1 MESRYLVL
9 LMLHARRQCILG
21 QDNVPVGVHIG
32 GVNGAGVGCT
42 GSDAVRKGLLHGTAD
57 GAAQLP
63 RTIGR
68 HLVPGQHLGCG
79 GRVVQ
84 RVALPGC
91 ALLKLDK
98 QPVCDPGQL
107 LRAERVKEDGLIQAP
122 HQLGAEK
129 LLSLL
134 DGLLAAAPGL
144 GSGGPKAQRR
154 RLPGQTPRTQIR
166 GKQSCK

>member
-1 MESRYLVL
+1 MRPQIKRFL
-9 LMLHARRQCILG
+9 A
-21 QDNVPVGVHIG
+21 P
-32 GVNGAGVGCT
+32 
-42 GSDAVRKGLLHGTAD
+42 
-57 GAAQLP
+57 
-63 RTIGR
+63 
-68 HLVPGQHLGCG
+68 HLGCG

-84 RVALPGC
+84 RVALPGR

-134 DGLLAAAPGL
+134 DGLLAWL
-144 GSGGPKAQRR
+144 SERN
-154 RLPGQTPRTQIR
+154 RLYFCWNRNR
-166 GKQSCK
+166 LDS

>member
-1 MESRYLVL
+1 
-9 LMLHARRQCILG
+9 MLHARRQCILG

-42 GSDAVRKGLLHGTAD
+42 GSDAVCKGLLHGTAD

-63 RTIGR
+63 RTVGR

-84 RVALPGC
+84 RVALPGR

-122 HQLGAEK
+122 SAR
-129 LLSLL
+129 
-134 DGLLAAAPGL
+134 
-144 GSGGPKAQRR
+144 GGK
-154 RLPGQTPRTQIR
+154 TP
-166 GKQSCK
+166 